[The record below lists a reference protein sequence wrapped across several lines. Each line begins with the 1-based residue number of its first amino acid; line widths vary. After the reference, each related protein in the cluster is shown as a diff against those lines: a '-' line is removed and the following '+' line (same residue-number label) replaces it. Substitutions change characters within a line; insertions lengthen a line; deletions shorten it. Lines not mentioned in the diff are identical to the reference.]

1 MMPAPSGLSGKA
13 IVYCRVS
20 SRKQRELGHSL
31 DVQQSITTG
40 FCAQHDLS
48 VIQTY
53 VEVERAWRA
62 RIDQRPQLLLA
73 IAHARALGAKIV
85 ISRLDRLARN
95 VSVVTGLIE
104 SGVAFVAADAPFANH
119 FTLHLLSA
127 AAQEESRLIS
137 ARMKDVRAE
146 AKASGRIWNHVCNF
160 PEDRTEISVSALET
174 RYRRMRE
181 RYAYIEP
188 IAKRLREAGLSL
200 SRIATHLNERGL
212 RTQRGT
218 PWTGVTTLYL
228 LPRVGAAPPHREK
241 PLVK

>member
-1 MMPAPSGLSGKA
+1 MAHANRSTPAAPSG
-13 IVYCRVS
+13 
-20 SRKQRELGHSL
+20 
-31 DVQQSITTG
+31 D
-40 FCAQHDLS
+40 
-48 VIQTY
+48 
-53 VEVERAWRA
+53 RA
-62 RIDQRPQLLLA
+62 RKGSRREDRHQPTRPA
-73 IAHARALGAKIV
+73 CAKRLGGHGT
-85 ISRLDRLARN
+85 DR
-95 VSVVTGLIE
+95 I
-104 SGVAFVAADAPFANH
+104 GVAFVAADAPFANH

-160 PEDRTEISVSALET
+160 PRDRTEISVLVLET

-188 IAKRLREAGLSL
+188 IAKRLREAGFSL

-218 PWTGVTTLYL
+218 PWTGVTALYL
-228 LPRVGAAPPHREK
+228 LRRVGAAPPHRK
-241 PLVK
+241 RTLVE